1 MQNIFVKSLF
11 LNLFKASSSNE
22 NRNYCILMRR
32 LVNGPIV
39 CIRCCFHLY
48 TVLCFLDKHWL
59 HVRYVFASSNT
70 IMKNQCLFAMYF
82 HVFFEDFHR
91 NFMSYSSYFVAFFEF
106 SNESLFLTF

>member
-32 LVNGPIV
+32 LVNGPKSVLDVAFIY
-39 CIRCCFHLY
+39 I
-48 TVLCFLDKHWL
+48 LCFLDKHWL

-70 IMKNQCLFAMYF
+70 IMKNQCLFVMYF
-82 HVFFEDFHR
+82 HVFFEDFYR
-91 NFMSYSSYFVAFFEF
+91 NFMSHSSYFLAFFEF
-106 SNESLFLTF
+106 SDESLFLTF